1 MDNYIETELKDIK
14 QTFNIDDII
23 KFQSKHTLEII
34 RGEDWLY
41 YCYIDKKAYTSGFT
55 PMGALIYGIL
65 QFKEHNNE

>member
-34 RGEDWLY
+34 RGED
-41 YCYIDKKAYTSGFT
+41 
-55 PMGALIYGIL
+55 
-65 QFKEHNNE
+65 